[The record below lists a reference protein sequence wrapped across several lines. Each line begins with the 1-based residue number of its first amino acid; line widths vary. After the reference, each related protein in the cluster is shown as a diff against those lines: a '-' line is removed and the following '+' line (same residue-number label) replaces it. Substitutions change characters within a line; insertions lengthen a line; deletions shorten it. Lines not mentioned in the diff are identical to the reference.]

1 MEGRATTRIPYAS
14 KFASRLREKAYS
26 ALCRCSARSALT
38 PCAVRPMGRD
48 RLAQGLI
55 SIHLNE
61 SGNGEAEAHRLG
73 DGDENREGPC
83 TVVDEA
89 YKQQVEEATGML
101 SEGPKKGFYKS
112 RLA

>member
-1 MEGRATTRIPYAS
+1 
-14 KFASRLREKAYS
+14 
-26 ALCRCSARSALT
+26 
-38 PCAVRPMGRD
+38 MGRD

-55 SIHLNE
+55 SIRLDE

-89 YKQQVEEATGML
+89 YKRQVEEATGML

-112 RLA
+112 RLD